1 MEEKINLEDLIKKAE
16 EEAREAYE
24 QGAGKTLT
32 VQNAVA
38 ALGASAEGYIKTW
51 FEDKR
56 TLPDAEQRRAVI
68 SMIIGVMAALRIH
81 DAFGIDNLSLLKIAI
96 KMYDTALYE
105 VVRKAAGN
113 NMPDARREMAGG
125 KDEYRVN
132 IINIKREPNPGE
144 PEED

>member
-24 QGAGKTLT
+24 QGGEKTLT
-32 VQNAVA
+32 VKEVIA
-38 ALGASAEGYIKTW
+38 ALGGAAEAYIYCWHNMEGEFPGK
-51 FEDKR
+51 EEKR
-56 TLPDAEQRRAVI
+56 AAI
-68 SMIIGVMAALRIH
+68 SMILGTLAILKVH
-81 DAFGIDNLSLLKIAI
+81 EAFGIGYNGLLQIAENLYGA
-96 KMYDTALYE
+96 ALSNA
-105 VVRKAAGN
+105 VSK
-113 NMPDARREMAGG
+113 MAGG